1 MKKTTS
7 LATLLLLLLFLITNC
22 SKSDITDEGIS
33 KDSRLRITKMAH
45 NKYLDNPSTFE
56 YNTDNLIVK
65 INLNYGENKK
75 IVEIQ
80 YNSDNKPI
88 NVNLKEY
95 YSNELRYDNTIEIQW
110 TNNGFT
116 LNYED
121 GEQDDIQL
129 DSQRRVIK
137 TNSNDEFTWYGND
150 SLIVKDM
157 QYDDVEKY
165 RFNEYKHPLSG
176 LNIAV
181 ILAAEINLGE
191 WEVEWQNNYCLREYD
206 DGSWIIRNEYTV
218 NEQGYPTLME
228 TRYLNTEENLP
239 NEYMSFE
246 YESY

>member
-7 LATLLLLLLFLITNC
+7 LATLLLLLLFLVTNC
-22 SKSDITDEGIS
+22 SKSDISNDDIS

-56 YNTDNLIVK
+56 YNSDNLIVE
-65 INLNYGENKK
+65 INLNYREDKK

-80 YNSDNKPI
+80 YNAENKPVS
-88 NVNLKEY
+88 VNLKEY
-95 YSNELRYDNTIEIQW
+95 YSNELRYRYTTVIQW
-110 TNNGFT
+110 TNNGFI
-116 LNYED
+116 LKYED

-129 DSQRRVIK
+129 DSQGRVIK
-137 TNSNDEFTWYGND
+137 TNNDDEFTWYGND

-157 QYDDVEKY
+157 QYNDVEKY
-165 RFNEYKHPLSG
+165 RFNEYKYPLLG

-181 ILAAEINLGE
+181 IFAAEINLGE
-191 WEVEWQNNYCLREYD
+191 WEVDWQNNYCLTEYD

-228 TRYLNTEENLP
+228 TRYLNTDENLP